1 MGRAC
6 WSPQKEVRNMK
17 KGIFIAVGVV
27 ALLAV
32 MVWADH
38 KFPAAGAPSASSAT
52 PNRPMP
58 QPSP

>member
-1 MGRAC
+1 
-6 WSPQKEVRNMK
+6 MK
-17 KGIFIAVGVV
+17 KGIFITAGVV

-38 KFPAAGAPSASSAT
+38 KFPAAGAPCRRRVRP

-58 QPSP
+58 RPFP